1 MEVYESKET
10 LGRAAARA
18 AAEAVAD
25 ILQTKDK
32 ANLSFATGAS
42 QFELMAGLREQ
53 QIDWGRVV
61 GLHLDEY
68 LGISKDHPA
77 SFRRWLQERVVEP
90 FQPSAFYF
98 IEGDAEDTE
107 AEVARYAR
115 ILEEHP
121 VDLGFVGIG
130 ENGHIAFNDPPV
142 ADFNDPHAVKVV
154 ELDEACRRQ
163 QLGEGWFP
171 TFDAVPT
178 LRDYLDR
185 AGHHELQAD
194 HFRRAGQA
202 KSGSGAGGVNGSRR
216 HRLPGLDIAHP
227 SQSRYVFGYRVGL
240 PARSVRRQI
249 AHRAAPGG
257 TADGSTPC
265 SYGRGPRRE
274 GGTRVPCAGAALT
287 L

>member
-1 MEVYESKET
+1 MNADGPSNRKPQCNKEAYLMNPVRVLQVDKIRVEVYESKET

-178 LRDYLDR
+178 HAITLTVPAIMNFKQIISVVPDR
-185 AGHHELQAD
+185 RKAEA
-194 HFRRAGQA
+194 
-202 KSGSGAGGVNGSRR
+202 
-216 HRLPGLDIAHP
+216 
-227 SQSRYVFGYRVGL
+227 
-240 PARSVRRQI
+240 VR
-249 AHRAAPGG
+249 
-257 TADGSTPC
+257 
-265 SYGRGPRRE
+265 
-274 GGTRVPCAGAALT
+274 AALT
-287 L
+287 GPVDTACPASILRTHPNLVMYLDIESASLLDL

>member
-1 MEVYESKET
+1 MNPVRVLQVDKIRVEVYESKET

-178 LRDYLDR
+178 HAITLTVPAIMNFKQIISVVPDR
-185 AGHHELQAD
+185 RKAEA
-194 HFRRAGQA
+194 
-202 KSGSGAGGVNGSRR
+202 
-216 HRLPGLDIAHP
+216 
-227 SQSRYVFGYRVGL
+227 
-240 PARSVRRQI
+240 VR
-249 AHRAAPGG
+249 
-257 TADGSTPC
+257 
-265 SYGRGPRRE
+265 
-274 GGTRVPCAGAALT
+274 AALT
-287 L
+287 GPVDTACPASILRTHPNLVMYLDIESASLLDL